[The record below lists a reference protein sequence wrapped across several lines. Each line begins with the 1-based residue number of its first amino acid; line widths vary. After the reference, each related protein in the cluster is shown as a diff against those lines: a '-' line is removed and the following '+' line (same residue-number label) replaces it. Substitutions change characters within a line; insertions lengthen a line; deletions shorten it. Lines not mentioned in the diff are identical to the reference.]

1 MRRRQFIALLGGMA
15 FARPTITRAQ
25 QVARVRQISVL
36 MPFTESDLEGR
47 ARVAALQLGLEQL
60 GWNEGRNINTN
71 YRWFGGDVA
80 RAKAYAKEIV
90 GLQPDA
96 IIANGTVALS
106 ALQHTTKTIP
116 IIFLVVNDPVGQG
129 FISSLAHPG
138 GNITGL
144 TSFEYEIGGKWLQLL
159 KEIVPD
165 LSRVSV
171 IYNPEAGPYAINLM
185 RSMTAIGPS
194 ADLIATPIR
203 NISEIE
209 SAVAS
214 LATGSRAGLI
224 VNPDGFMVANHSL
237 IVSVAARFS
246 LPAIYPYRY
255 FAAEGGLLSY
265 GHPTVDVFR
274 QGAVYVNKILHGAK
288 PADVAVEGPTRYEL
302 VINQK
307 TAKTLGLTIPADL
320 LARGDEV
327 IE

>member
-1 MRRRQFIALLGGMA
+1 MA
-15 FARPTITRAQ
+15 FARPMITRAQ
-25 QVARVRQISVL
+25 QVERVRQISVL
-36 MPFTESDLEGR
+36 MPFTENDLEGR
-47 ARVAALQLGLEQL
+47 ARVAALQQGLEQL
-60 GWNEGRNINTN
+60 GWSEGRNINTS

-106 ALQHTTKTIP
+106 AVQHMTKTMP

-138 GNITGL
+138 ANITGL

-171 IYNPEAGPYAINLM
+171 IYNPEAGPYAINFI
-185 RSMTAIGPS
+185 RSMTAAIGPS
-194 ADLIATPIR
+194 PGADLIATPVR

-214 LATGSRAGLI
+214 IATGSRAGLI
-224 VNPDGFMVANHSL
+224 VNPDGFLIANHSL
-237 IVSVAARFS
+237 IVSVAARFR

-255 FAAEGGLLSY
+255 FAAAGGLLSY

-274 QGAVYVNKILHGAK
+274 QGAVYVDKILHGAK
-288 PADVAVEGPTRYEL
+288 PADLAVESPTRYEL

-320 LARGDEV
+320 LARADEV